1 MATISGVI
9 QDSMKD
15 NMLTELKDFYNYALV
30 ATDSSDNDVSD
41 TVNFAFDN
49 PSGGSMGISSNI
61 TLTVNSGETVNKLFV
76 VNRLN
81 PSIGPISFTLD
92 TPIDFPN
99 GGNLI
104 VSQLDVVL
112 ADA

>member
-9 QDSMKD
+9 NDTQKNS
-15 NMLTELKDFYNYALV
+15 MLTDLKEFYNYALV
-30 ATDSSDNDVSD
+30 ATDSAGNDVSN
-41 TVNFAFDN
+41 TVNFAFGT
-49 PSGGSMGISSNI
+49 PSNGSMGIDSNI
-61 TLTVNSGETVNKLFV
+61 TLTVNTGETVEKLFV
-76 VNRLN
+76 VNAQ
-81 PSIGPISFTLD
+81 SVGFSAISFTLD
-92 TPIDFPN
+92 TPIAFPN

>member
-1 MATISGVI
+1 MATISGTI
-9 QDSMKD
+9 NETQKNS
-15 NMLTELKDFYNYALV
+15 MLTDLKDYYNYALV
-30 ATDSSDNDVSD
+30 ATDTAGNDVSN
-41 TVNFAFDN
+41 TVNFAFDS

-61 TLTVNSGETVNKLFV
+61 TLTVNSGETVSKLFV
-76 VNRLN
+76 VNGQN
-81 PSIGPISFTLD
+81 PSFSAISFILD